1 MRKYTPALRAPFSAA
16 MGKLVRPQLSEVTDH
31 VRGGAVPWSSEGLQ
45 LGGWQECKLRDTFA
59 PLSECFPG
67 KDSSPGITF
76 QVLLR
81 HVTIQQVTV
90 RQVTVQQVTVRQVTV
105 QQVTV
110 RQGTVQQ
117 VTVGRAPS
125 ASQHP
130 PRRVHLVRATLLGAT
145 PIRAS
150 PAVSAPATRAAGET
164 PGARSPKFS
173 WQEGQKR
180 LPLIGCI
187 LLLIALMGD
196 ESPRVREGVQV
207 GVSEPR
213 PRAAPCL
220 LAVGLAVTAL
230 CASSFPVYFWR
241 GHTRIKYKEAVESCP
256 RHAVRC
262 DGVADCKLK
271 SDELGCVR
279 FDWDK
284 SLLRVY
290 SGSSHQ
296 WVPICSDSWNSSYS
310 VKACQQ
316 LGFESAYRTGEV
328 ASRDAISSF
337 SVSKYNSTL
346 QESLYRSNALPSA
359 TSLSNCGLRALTGRI
374 VGGALA
380 PESKW
385 PWQVSLHYGTTHI
398 CGGTLIDAQ
407 WVLTAAHC
415 FFVTREKILEG
426 WKVYAG
432 TNNLHQL
439 PEAASIS
446 QIIINGNY
454 SDEQD
459 DYDIAL
465 MRLSK
470 PLTLSAH
477 IHPACLPMH
486 GQTFSLNE
494 TCWITGFGKTKETDE
509 KTSPFLRE
517 VQVSLIDFRKC
528 NDYLVYD
535 SYLTPRMLCA
545 GDLRG
550 GRDSCQGDSGGPL
563 VCEQN
568 NRWYLAGVT
577 SWGTGCGQRNKPGVY
592 TKVTELLPWIYSKME
607 RGAPPEGLSGC
618 LPHHCCWRLRP
629 TLLRR
634 SLPAAQRTCNVRV
647 RVRVHVCVHVCVRAC
662 ACGVVGMHVCMCG
675 LCVHVHVCACSPK
688 VFRNQEGGQL
698 FPNPRLDI
706 PANHSVAPGHTYRC
720 VRAEE
725 TRREWPGGSRRELSP
740 LLPGLGDWP
749 RTRSARAPGDTSAVR
764 DGGGL
769 V

>member
-1 MRKYTPALRAPFSAA
+1 MERDSRPNASPARTPARASPS
-16 MGKLVRPQLSEVTDH
+16 KP
-31 VRGGAVPWSSEGLQ
+31 SSGRSPS
-45 LGGWQECKLRDTFA
+45 GRSPSGRS
-59 PLSECFPG
+59 P
-67 KDSSPGITF
+67 SSRSPS
-76 QVLLR
+76 
-81 HVTIQQVTV
+81 
-90 RQVTVQQVTVRQVTV
+90 
-105 QQVTV
+105 
-110 RQGTVQQ
+110 
-117 VTVGRAPS
+117 GRSPS
-125 ASQHP
+125 ARPASTASP
-130 PRRVHLVRATLLGAT
+130 PRRVHLVRATPVGAT

-150 PAVSAPATRAAGET
+150 PATSAPATRAAGET
-164 PGARSPKFS
+164 PGARSPKFF

-180 LPLIGCI
+180 LPLIGCV
-187 LLLIALMGD
+187 LLLIALVASLILLYGG
-196 ESPRVREGVQV
+196 REPQ
-207 GVSEPR
+207 
-213 PRAAPCL
+213 
-220 LAVGLAVTAL
+220 
-230 CASSFPVYFWR
+230 SSREIAVYFWR
-241 GHTRIKYKEAVESCP
+241 GHTRIKYKEAAESCP

-296 WVPICSDSWNSSYS
+296 WVPVCSDSWNSSYS

-328 ASRDAISSF
+328 AYRGVTSSF
-337 SVSKYNSTL
+337 SISKYNSTL
-346 QESLYRSNALPSA
+346 QESLYRSECPSQRYV
-359 TSLSNCGLRALTGRI
+359 SLQCSHCGLRAMTGRI

-415 FFVTREKILEG
+415 FFVTREKVLEG

-432 TNNLHQL
+432 TNNLQQL

-470 PLTLSAH
+470 PLALSAH

-494 TCWITGFGKTKETDE
+494 TCWITGFGKTRETDE

-517 VQVSLIDFRKC
+517 VQVGLIDFRKC

-568 NRWYLAGVT
+568 SRWYLAGVT

-607 RGAPPEGLSGC
+607 SEV
-618 LPHHCCWRLRP
+618 RLRKP
-629 TLLRR
+629 
-634 SLPAAQRTCNVRV
+634 
-647 RVRVHVCVHVCVRAC
+647 
-662 ACGVVGMHVCMCG
+662 
-675 LCVHVHVCACSPK
+675 
-688 VFRNQEGGQL
+688 
-698 FPNPRLDI
+698 
-706 PANHSVAPGHTYRC
+706 
-720 VRAEE
+720 
-725 TRREWPGGSRRELSP
+725 
-740 LLPGLGDWP
+740 
-749 RTRSARAPGDTSAVR
+749 
-764 DGGGL
+764 
-769 V
+769 

>member
-1 MRKYTPALRAPFSAA
+1 GSCRRVVWTATPAYTFFRFCLSALPDALNAPPARTSPARTSPAGASPARASPARASPSRSSSARSA
-16 MGKLVRPQLSEVTDH
+16 ST
-31 VRGGAVPWSSEGLQ
+31 
-45 LGGWQECKLRDTFA
+45 T
-59 PLSECFPG
+59 
-67 KDSSPGITF
+67 SSPT
-76 QVLLR
+76 
-81 HVTIQQVTV
+81 
-90 RQVTVQQVTVRQVTV
+90 
-105 QQVTV
+105 
-110 RQGTVQQ
+110 
-117 VTVGRAPS
+117 
-125 ASQHP
+125 
-130 PRRVHLVRATLLGAT
+130 RVYLVRATPVGAV

-150 PAVSAPATRAAGET
+150 PARSAPATRATEESTGI
-164 PGARSPKFS
+164 GLPKFT

-180 LPLIGCI
+180 LPLIGCV
-187 LLLIALMGD
+187 LLLIALVVSLIILHGGR
-196 ESPRVREGVQV
+196 EPQSPRGI
-207 GVSEPR
+207 
-213 PRAAPCL
+213 A
-220 LAVGLAVTAL
+220 
-230 CASSFPVYFWR
+230 VYFWR
-241 GHTRIKYKEAVESCP
+241 GHTGIKYKEPVESCP
-256 RHAVRC
+256 THAVRC
-262 DGVADCKLK
+262 DGVVDCKLR

-284 SLLRVY
+284 SLLQVY

-296 WVPICSDSWNSSYS
+296 WLPICSESWNDSYS
-310 VKACQQ
+310 EKTCQQ
-316 LGFESAYRTGEV
+316 LGFVSAYRTTEV
-328 ASRDAISSF
+328 AHRDLAHSF
-337 SVSKYNSTL
+337 SISKYNSTL
-346 QESLYRSNALPSA
+346 QESLYRSECPSQRYV
-359 TSLSNCGLRALTGRI
+359 SLQCSHCGLRALTGRI

-432 TNNLHQL
+432 TSNLLQL

-454 SDEQD
+454 TDEED

-486 GQTFSLNE
+486 GQTFNLNE

-517 VQVSLIDFRKC
+517 VQVNLIDFKKC
-528 NDYLVYD
+528 NDFLVYD
-535 SYLTPRMLCA
+535 SYLTPRMMCA

-592 TKVTELLPWIYSKME
+592 TKVTEVLPWIYSKME
-607 RGAPPEGLSGC
+607 RE
-618 LPHHCCWRLRP
+618 
-629 TLLRR
+629 
-634 SLPAAQRTCNVRV
+634 
-647 RVRVHVCVHVCVRAC
+647 VH
-662 ACGVVGMHVCMCG
+662 
-675 LCVHVHVCACSPK
+675 
-688 VFRNQEGGQL
+688 FRK
-698 FPNPRLDI
+698 
-706 PANHSVAPGHTYRC
+706 S
-720 VRAEE
+720 
-725 TRREWPGGSRRELSP
+725 
-740 LLPGLGDWP
+740 
-749 RTRSARAPGDTSAVR
+749 
-764 DGGGL
+764 
-769 V
+769 

>member
-1 MRKYTPALRAPFSAA
+1 MERDSRPSGSLELRGLATGWLARMQPEGAFAPFQNASPARTPARASPS
-16 MGKLVRPQLSEVTDH
+16 KP
-31 VRGGAVPWSSEGLQ
+31 SSGRSPS
-45 LGGWQECKLRDTFA
+45 GRSPSGRS
-59 PLSECFPG
+59 P
-67 KDSSPGITF
+67 SSRSPS
-76 QVLLR
+76 
-81 HVTIQQVTV
+81 
-90 RQVTVQQVTVRQVTV
+90 
-105 QQVTV
+105 
-110 RQGTVQQ
+110 
-117 VTVGRAPS
+117 GRSPS
-125 ASQHP
+125 ARPASTASP
-130 PRRVHLVRATLLGAT
+130 PRRVHLVRATPVGAT

-150 PAVSAPATRAAGET
+150 PATSAPATRAAGET
-164 PGARSPKFS
+164 PGARSPKFF

-180 LPLIGCI
+180 LPLIGCV
-187 LLLIALMGD
+187 LLLIALVA
-196 ESPRVREGVQV
+196 SLI
-207 GVSEPR
+207 
-213 PRAAPCL
+213 L
-220 LAVGLAVTAL
+220 L
-230 CASSFPVYFWR
+230 FYFWR
-241 GHTRIKYKEAVESCP
+241 GHTRIKYKEAAESCP

-296 WVPICSDSWNSSYS
+296 WVPVCSDSWNSSYS

-328 ASRDAISSF
+328 AYRGVTSSF
-337 SVSKYNSTL
+337 SISKYNSTL
-346 QESLYRSNALPSA
+346 QESLYRSECPSQRYV
-359 TSLSNCGLRALTGRI
+359 SLQCSHCGLRAMTGRI

-415 FFVTREKILEG
+415 FFVTREKVLEG

-432 TNNLHQL
+432 TNNLQQL

-470 PLTLSAH
+470 PLALSAH

-494 TCWITGFGKTKETDE
+494 TCWITGFGKTRETDE

-517 VQVSLIDFRKC
+517 VQVGLIDFRKC

-568 NRWYLAGVT
+568 SRWYLAGVT

-607 RGAPPEGLSGC
+607 SEV
-618 LPHHCCWRLRP
+618 RLRKP
-629 TLLRR
+629 
-634 SLPAAQRTCNVRV
+634 
-647 RVRVHVCVHVCVRAC
+647 
-662 ACGVVGMHVCMCG
+662 
-675 LCVHVHVCACSPK
+675 
-688 VFRNQEGGQL
+688 
-698 FPNPRLDI
+698 
-706 PANHSVAPGHTYRC
+706 
-720 VRAEE
+720 
-725 TRREWPGGSRRELSP
+725 
-740 LLPGLGDWP
+740 
-749 RTRSARAPGDTSAVR
+749 
-764 DGGGL
+764 
-769 V
+769 

>member
-1 MRKYTPALRAPFSAA
+1 QNASPARTPARASPS
-16 MGKLVRPQLSEVTDH
+16 R
-31 VRGGAVPWSSEGLQ
+31 SSSGMSPS
-45 LGGWQECKLRDTFA
+45 GRSPSGRS
-59 PLSECFPG
+59 P
-67 KDSSPGITF
+67 SSKSPSG
-76 QVLLR
+76 R
-81 HVTIQQVTV
+81 SPSGRSPSG
-90 RQVTVQQVTVRQVTV
+90 RQPSSRSPSGMSPSGRSPSGRQPSS
-105 QQVTV
+105 
-110 RQGTVQQ
+110 RS
-117 VTVGRAPS
+117 PS
-125 ASQHP
+125 AKPASTASP
-130 PRRVHLVRATLLGAT
+130 PRRVHLVRATPVGAT

-150 PAVSAPATRAAGET
+150 SATSAPATRAAGET
-164 PGARSPKFS
+164 PGACSPKFS

-180 LPLIGCI
+180 LPLIGCV
-187 LLLIALMGD
+187 LLLIVLVAALI
-196 ESPRVREGVQV
+196 
-207 GVSEPR
+207 
-213 PRAAPCL
+213 L
-220 LAVGLAVTAL
+220 L
-230 CASSFPVYFWR
+230 FYFWR

-271 SDELGCVR
+271 MR

-290 SGSSHQ
+290 SASSHQ
-296 WVPICSDSWNSSYS
+296 WVPVCSDSWNSSYS

-328 ASRDAISSF
+328 AYRGATSSF
-337 SVSKYNSTL
+337 SISKYNSTL
-346 QESLYRSNALPSA
+346 QESLYRSECPSQRYV
-359 TSLSNCGLRALTGRI
+359 SLQCSHCGLRAMTGRI

-432 TNNLHQL
+432 TNNLQQL

-470 PLTLSAH
+470 PLALSAH

-494 TCWITGFGKTKETDE
+494 TCWITGFGKTRETDE

-517 VQVSLIDFRKC
+517 VQVGLIDFRKC
-528 NDYLVYD
+528 NDFLVYD
-535 SYLTPRMLCA
+535 SYLTPRMMCA

-568 NRWYLAGVT
+568 GRWYLAGVT

-592 TKVTELLPWIYSKME
+592 TKVMELLPWIYSKME
-607 RGAPPEGLSGC
+607 VRLRGTAGGAAPTGALGEGPFPALSGPLTSPYQGVTKRRRQDRTGVTPWASPAIGTLRSSSLSGAGSEGSGGGPAGVWPVLLLSPGWGGHC
-618 LPHHCCWRLRP
+618 ASHRPRATDSWGTGEGSREEGGLPSWKWVP
-629 TLLRR
+629 GGMG
-634 SLPAAQRTCNVRV
+634 
-647 RVRVHVCVHVCVRAC
+647 CVRKWRFT
-662 ACGVVGMHVCMCG
+662 
-675 LCVHVHVCACSPK
+675 P
-688 VFRNQEGGQL
+688 
-698 FPNPRLDI
+698 
-706 PANHSVAPGHTYRC
+706 PAEPALPSQASV
-720 VRAEE
+720 
-725 TRREWPGGSRRELSP
+725 
-740 LLPGLGDWP
+740 
-749 RTRSARAPGDTSAVR
+749 
-764 DGGGL
+764 
-769 V
+769 